1 MTEQANES
9 AGQKKNNIDALNTL
23 SFEKRDWPIIREEL
37 PDQNVYITCSVK
49 IFIMI
54 PVKEPH
60 QMRARPALLF
70 ECEQCELSAG
80 YLLFAET
87 KTTTAK
93 TSYYEPFCG
102 QKPK

>member
-1 MTEQANES
+1 MMTEQANES
-9 AGQKKNNIDALNTL
+9 TGQEKNNTDALNTPSL
-23 SFEKRDWPIIREEL
+23 EKRDWPIIREEL
-37 PDQNVYITCSVK
+37 PDQNVCVTCSVK

-80 YLLFAET
+80 YLLPNILLRL
-87 KTTTAK
+87 KQQ
-93 TSYYEPFCG
+93 
-102 QKPK
+102 QKNILL